1 MLNDFLTVSLF
12 HGASAVRNESIQ
24 NSAQI
29 LLISRLQLSL
39 LSNFL

>member
-12 HGASAVRNESIQ
+12 HGTSGVRNERIQ

-29 LLISRLQLSL
+29 LLISRVQLSL